1 MTGPFELLDLPAL
14 SRFTVDR
21 REPLRADVERLTA
34 LWPKARV
41 IAVDKRGRTM
51 VADKGSR
58 IVDQSA
64 LEFGDTPPADAVL
77 LGEQDGVAYWG
88 VPLPDDPEETQIS
101 PARAWQFP
109 DLTDEPQL
117 LDLRAVGALLD
128 DTGAGLLTSAVA
140 AFAWHRN
147 AKFCARCGSPTESVK
162 SGWARVCTK
171 CSHEEYPRTDAAVI
185 CLVHDGVGGNGE
197 NVLLARGAG
206 WPEGRYSVLAG
217 FVEAGESLEA
227 CVAREI
233 VEEVGVA
240 VDSIRYLGSQPWP
253 FPRSLMV
260 GFTAIADPAEP
271 LVPADGEIAQ
281 AKWVSRDQ
289 VRQALAEPG
298 SVEDL
303 LLAPGASI
311 AYRMIS
317 SWAAAT

>member
-21 REPLRADVERLTA
+21 REPLRADLERLAA
-34 LWPKARV
+34 LWPKSRV
-41 IAVDKRGRTM
+41 LVVDKRGRTL

-58 IVDQSA
+58 LVDQPA
-64 LEFGDTPPADAVL
+64 LEFGDNPPSDAVL

-88 VPLPDDPEETQIS
+88 VPLADDETDVQVS

-109 DLTDEPQL
+109 ELTDEPQL

-140 AFAWHRN
+140 AYARHRK

-185 CLVHDGVGGNGE
+185 CLVHDGVGVNGE

-206 WPEGRYSVLAG
+206 WPAGRYSVLAG

-233 VEEVGVA
+233 AEEVGVTA
-240 VDSIRYLGSQPWP
+240 TAIRYLGSQPWP

-260 GFTAIADPAEP
+260 GFTAVADPSEP
-271 LVPADGEIAQ
+271 LVPADGEIAE
-281 AKWVSRDQ
+281 AKWVSREL

-317 SWAAAT
+317 SWAEAS